1 MWKVYVNFFE
11 LTKTDYNRLVEECML
26 DEEYSKL
33 LEFKIKNYSRAKM
46 AMELGVSEHVLDV
59 MIKKLKKKLTKFI

>member
-1 MWKVYVNFFE
+1 
-11 LTKTDYNRLVEECML
+11 ML

-33 LEFKIKNYSRAKM
+33 LEYKIKNYSRAKM
-46 AMELGVSEHVLDV
+46 SMELGVSEHVLDV

>member
-1 MWKVYVNFFE
+1 MNFFE